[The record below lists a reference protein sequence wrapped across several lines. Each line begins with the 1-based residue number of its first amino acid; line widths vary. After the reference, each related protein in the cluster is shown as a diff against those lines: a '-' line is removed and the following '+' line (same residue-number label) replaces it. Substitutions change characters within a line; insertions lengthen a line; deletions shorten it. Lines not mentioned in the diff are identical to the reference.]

1 MLYYGIDY
9 YYFILIIP
17 AIILAVYAQTQVST
31 TFNKYSKISNKRGI
45 TGEQACRQVLEQNG
59 VYDVNVERISGKLT
73 DHYDPRGNVI
83 RLSDDVYGSTSVAA
97 LGVAAHE
104 AGHAVQYAKGYNM
117 MKVRTAI
124 IPLTKF
130 GSSLSVPLILIGFL
144 FNSPNLAV
152 AGIIFFS
159 FSALFQLVTLPV
171 EFNASSRAMLALE
184 SGHILE
190 DDELKGAKKTL
201 SAAAL
206 TYVAALIVSVAHILR
221 LLLIL
226 GGRRRND

>member
-17 AIILAVYAQTQVST
+17 AIILAVYAQTKVSS
-31 TFNKYSKISNKRGI
+31 TFNKYSKVNNKRGI
-45 TGEQACRQVLEQNG
+45 TGEQACRLVLEQNG
-59 VYDVNVERISGKLT
+59 VYDVRIERIDGKLT
-73 DHYDPRGNVI
+73 DHYDPSGNVI
-83 RLSDDVYGSTSVAA
+83 RLSNDVYDSTSVAA
-97 LGVAAHE
+97 IGVAAHE
-104 AGHAVQYAKGYNM
+104 AGHAVQYSKGYNM

-130 GSSLSVPLILIGFL
+130 GSTLSVPLILIGFL
-144 FNSPNLAV
+144 FNSPNLAIV
-152 AGIIFFS
+152 GIIFFA

-190 DDELKGAKKTL
+190 DDELVGAKKTL

-206 TYVAALIVSVAHILR
+206 TYVAALIVSIAHILR
-221 LLLIL
+221 LLIL
-226 GGRRRND
+226 TAGRRRND